1 MGCFSAGT
9 PKSKTKPNLNFKKK
23 VKNTTMSQLYAGAS
37 SAKAEKIFAVFDKDS
52 SGDLDMPEI
61 VAMVNAMA
69 MSDTTSLV
77 AGQVEEMGAE
87 TLAEMI
93 RVEFDEDGDG
103 SVSKAEF
110 VNKCCNQPGIMASMV
125 MQSNI
130 AGSSADGPSKNPLA
144 FHPLLCAG
152 LGARAL
158 RISMCSS

>member
-1 MGCFSAGT
+1 
-9 PKSKTKPNLNFKKK
+9 
-23 VKNTTMSQLYAGAS
+23 MSQLYAGAS

-144 FHPLLCAG
+144 FHPLLWAG

-158 RISMCSS
+158 RVSMCSS